1 MTRRWW
7 LWFLIAVLGAAAMG
21 VAIDRALVTGQEVA
35 SVALSIPILIVATLT
50 LWFTI
55 PKPARLKV
63 ESMSEAELTDLIFY
77 VYPEPNQSGQQQIPV
92 DYLLQLHV
100 VVSNLGD
107 RKAVLS
113 AIQLEGFRNAAGAVV
128 HLPDAPETI
137 GGIRWIQQS
146 GWVNSQRHFQN
157 ITEPPPYILD
167 RDELIVIRFRAR
179 RGIDWGGRW
188 DLDALR
194 SFCEPLRSP
203 IVTAFGTIIWR
214 RAGTVVREA
223 FDVPMQVAQQAEYTA
238 LVGLLTHEFTV
249 IPNVPKQQ
257 VPLE

>member
-1 MTRRWW
+1 M
-7 LWFLIAVLGAAAMG
+7 LGAAAIG
-21 VAIDRALVTGQEVA
+21 VAADRALVTGQEVA
-35 SVALSIPILIVATLT
+35 SVALSTPILIIATLT

-55 PKPARLKV
+55 PKPARLRV
-63 ESMSEAELTDLIFY
+63 ESMSEAKLTDLIFY
-77 VYPEPNQSGQQQIPV
+77 IYPEPNPSREQQIPV

-113 AIQLEGFRNAAGAVV
+113 VIQLVGFRDAAGAVV

-179 RGIDWGGRW
+179 RGIDWSSRW
-188 DLDALR
+188 DLEALR

-203 IVTAFGTIIWR
+203 IVAAFGTVVWR

-223 FDVPMQVAQQAEYTA
+223 FDVPMRVAQQTEYTT
-238 LVGLLTHEFTV
+238 LMGQLTHDFTA
-249 IPNVPKQQ
+249 IPNIPKHPVPI
-257 VPLE
+257 E